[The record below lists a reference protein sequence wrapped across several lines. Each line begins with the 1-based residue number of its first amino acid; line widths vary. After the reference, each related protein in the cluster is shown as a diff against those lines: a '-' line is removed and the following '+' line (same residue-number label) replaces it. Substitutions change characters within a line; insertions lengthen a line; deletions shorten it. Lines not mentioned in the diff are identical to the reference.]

1 MLPAQVSRD
10 PQQQQ
15 QTALHHIQYI
25 RSPRFFSWPSLIP
38 GKTTVAMGLLHLF
51 LKRGYKPSDLAY
63 IKPCTQCEDVQII
76 SKYCEKMGIQ
86 HQGIGPVIFVR

>member
-1 MLPAQVSRD
+1 
-10 PQQQQ
+10 
-15 QTALHHIQYI
+15 
-25 RSPRFFSWPSLIP
+25 
-38 GKTTVAMGLLHLF
+38 MGLLHLF